1 MFVLD
6 FTLWSLHAHYVFLHY
21 LTTILHLL
29 LPCLSP
35 IIQAGHRVSVHAMS
49 DPCFLLALLPGVLTW
64 YCKVV
69 YTLQPTKVWT
79 LQQAQH
85 LESFVFKVE
94 VGCFL
99 SGVQYRVMSEMEGS
113 PVEAADYG
121 WWFPLKERSKF
132 IWWTGFGWASGQN
145 ALTGGPN
152 G

>member
-6 FTLWSLHAHYVFLHY
+6 FALWSLHAHYVFLHY

-35 IIQAGHRVSVHAMS
+35 IIQAGHRVSVHALS

-99 SGVQYRVMSEMEGS
+99 SGFSIKLWVRWKVR
-113 PVEAADYG
+113 
-121 WWFPLKERSKF
+121 RSRRQ
-132 IWWTGFGWASGQN
+132 IMGDDSRWRRRGPSLSDEQV
-145 ALTGGPN
+145 LGGLAVRTH
-152 G
+152 